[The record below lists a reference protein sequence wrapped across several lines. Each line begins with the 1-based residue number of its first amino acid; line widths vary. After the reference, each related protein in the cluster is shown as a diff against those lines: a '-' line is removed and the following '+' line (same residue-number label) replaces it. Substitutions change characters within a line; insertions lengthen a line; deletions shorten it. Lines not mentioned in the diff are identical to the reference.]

1 MATLLPRLPRPVAA
15 RLLEEFISSRPRE
28 KIGYR
33 GNDLPD
39 AVRYAAT
46 GGSRAHKSQLV
57 KLRDGLLKI
66 GQANGFPSADRR
78 NSFAK
83 FDAEVTAF
91 LIDNPLFGSGEALRD
106 DVWAFI
112 GVSLAP
118 ELVYWRF
125 GSARERYLGG
135 VRNTFQRLWLRGRV
149 LDRGANHPKR
159 WQLVEDL
166 TEDALVQ
173 ITERPSLGGDPVL
186 ASAIAETWLRAGRH
200 FGKHAMEPIMR
211 RAILRIRIW
220 NEVRSLAELPVKDL
234 EKVLADAFN
243 LPVIGKQNEETPV
256 VGRNEF
262 TATKESRD
270 RRVSAED
277 QESAHGGVANAAAD
291 ASENPRTMSGVIGRI
306 LTEAKRRRW
315 ISPKSMAAMQALDAG
330 KRDLSTND
338 RNSLEYLF
346 RRMRAAG
353 ILLEEVAQISQ
364 AISAQEASEDRVTV
378 SSHPPSSVRK
388 SSKAI
393 VRAR

>member
-1 MATLLPRLPRPVAA
+1 MLLPRLPRPVAT

-33 GNDLPD
+33 GNDLPV

-46 GGSRAHKSQLV
+46 GGSRAHKSQLI
-57 KLRDGLLKI
+57 KLRDGLLEI
-66 GQANGFPSADRR
+66 GQANGFPSTDRR
-78 NSFAK
+78 NSFAR

-118 ELVYWRF
+118 DLVYWRF

-149 LDRGANHPKR
+149 LDRGADHPRR
-159 WQLVEDL
+159 WKLVKEL

-186 ASAIAETWLRAGRH
+186 ARAIAETWLRAGRH
-200 FGKHAMEPIMR
+200 FGQHAMEPIMR
-211 RAILRIRIW
+211 QAILRIRIW
-220 NEVRSLAELPVKDL
+220 NEIRNLAELPVVEL

-243 LPVIGKQNEETPV
+243 LPAIGEQ
-256 VGRNEF
+256 NEF

-277 QESAHGGVANAAAD
+277 EETAHGGVANAAAD
-291 ASENPRTMSGVIGRI
+291 ASENPKLMSGAIGRI
-306 LTEAKRRRW
+306 LTEARRRRW
-315 ISPKSMAAMQALDAG
+315 ISPKSTAALQALDAG
-330 KRDLSTND
+330 KRDLSTTE
-338 RNSLEYLF
+338 RNSLDYLF
-346 RRMRAAG
+346 RRMRAAR
-353 ILLEEVAQISQ
+353 ILLEEVAQLSQ
-364 AISAQEASEDRVTV
+364 AISAQEASEDRPSV
-378 SSHPPSSVRK
+378 SSHSPSSVRK

-393 VRAR
+393 MRAR